1 MNPLINEF
9 VNLNTL
15 ILMVSEGIAAFF

>member
-1 MNPLINEF
+1 MNLLMNEF